1 MAEHDTIVAAQGL
14 TRSPSSVKAT
24 FGHSTAQLSAVVL
37 SAVVLSAVVLSAT
50 QPSVTRS
57 AGWAR
62 RYVSTSIGTADA

>member
-37 SAVVLSAVVLSAT
+37 SAVVLSAT